1 MTGKAEQHVIMCA
14 WIQLEQLAHAVQEK
28 EGEILDVHDRL
39 QDAENRVEAEV
50 RTPSLQ
56 QKDVQ
61 HNFDDVLRSP

>member
-1 MTGKAEQHVIMCA
+1 M
-14 WIQLEQLAHAVQEK
+14 QEK

-61 HNFDDVLRSP
+61 KISMMSEGAFSRAHVARHVGSGG